1 MRQRDEIQTD
11 SVLSSQSRDQ
21 HSHLEKPCVNTT
33 TSNLNTELTN
43 DTRRNTKNYNK
54 YGKSLSK
61 SYAFDQMT
69 PTSMNRSPAK
79 VYESEYYQQPQ
90 SYNHV

>member
-21 HSHLEKPCVNTT
+21 HSYLEKPCVNTT